1 MIADMGMVLMMVVP
15 CFVVVGETPLMLRM
29 VGLFPAP
36 PAWEVVIMVVGLP
49 SAEDTSFRMVPAGS
63 GPLVYGERKRVRGRR
78 RYAKV
83 LDNVSQE
90 FKAPPLHHSCRQ
102 LTCRICARGFVE
114 AWPVT
119 ADVCTGLVCTTDII
133 LPRLEI

>member
-83 LDNVSQE
+83 LDKCIPGVQSSTS
-90 FKAPPLHHSCRQ
+90 PPLVQ
-102 LTCRICARGFVE
+102 
-114 AWPVT
+114 
-119 ADVCTGLVCTTDII
+119 TTD
-133 LPRLEI
+133 L

>member
-1 MIADMGMVLMMVVP
+1 MAPGCDMIADMGMVLMMVVP

-63 GPLVYGERKRVRGRR
+63 GPLVCGERERGGGGVALCPRFWIN
-78 RYAKV
+78 V
-83 LDNVSQE
+83 LRPRSSMHHLSTARADN
-90 FKAPPLHHSCRQ
+90 
-102 LTCRICARGFVE
+102 
-114 AWPVT
+114 
-119 ADVCTGLVCTTDII
+119 
-133 LPRLEI
+133 